1 MSTATDKA
9 RSAEFL
15 TLCAEMLEQRRLI
28 VVSNRGPVEHHVTS
42 EGQLQARRGSG
53 GLVAALSSL
62 TRNVDFT
69 WVASAMG
76 EGDRRALES
85 SEGASFPSSIP
96 GHRFSLRYVTTPR
109 RVYHKYYNVLCNPLL
124 WFLQH
129 YMWNASYT
137 PNVDHAVHDAWE
149 NGYVAVNRAFA
160 DAVIAEA
167 AGSSEQPYVMVH
179 DYHLYL
185 VPGYVRQELPKAT
198 IQHYLHI
205 PWPGP
210 SYWQLLPSHMCRS
223 ICESLCSADV
233 VGFQTTRD
241 AQSFLA
247 TCSLFLPKTEVD
259 FGKGLVEFNGHKT
272 TTHAYPLSIDVE
284 EIRRISNSPRAS
296 EYKQR
301 LMPLCAERTIVRVD
315 RAEPNKNI
323 VRGFRAYDRLLER
336 YSELRGKVTFLA
348 FLVPS
353 RTHIRQYQRY
363 LDEIQQ
369 VAGEINGNYGS
380 SDWQPVQL
388 FLENNYTQAIAGL
401 CQYDVLLVNAV
412 IDGMNL
418 IAKEGPVVNAK
429 DGVLVLTETVGAYE
443 QLADGALTVAPT
455 DVEGTTER
463 LYEALTMSDEER
475 ARRQAILVEAIERE
489 DLLHWLH
496 RQFQD
501 IRGMA

>member
-369 VAGEINGNYGS
+369 VAGEIIR
-380 SDWQPVQL
+380 QL
-388 FLENNYTQAIAGL
+388 RFKRLATRSAIPG
-401 CQYDVLLVNAV
+401 
-412 IDGMNL
+412 
-418 IAKEGPVVNAK
+418 
-429 DGVLVLTETVGAYE
+429 E
-443 QLADGALTVAPT
+443 QLYASYRRAVPVLRPAGQRCYRWDESDCQGGPRGQRQGRRPCAHGDGGGLRTACRWGSDGSADRCGGHH
-455 DVEGTTER
+455 GT
-463 LYEALTMSDEER
+463 A
-475 ARRQAILVEAIERE
+475 
-489 DLLHWLH
+489 
-496 RQFQD
+496 
-501 IRGMA
+501 IRGSHYER